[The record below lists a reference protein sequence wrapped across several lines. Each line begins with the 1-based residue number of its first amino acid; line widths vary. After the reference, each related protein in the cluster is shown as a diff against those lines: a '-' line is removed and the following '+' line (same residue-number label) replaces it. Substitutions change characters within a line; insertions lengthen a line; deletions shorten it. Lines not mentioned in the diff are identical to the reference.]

1 MKRHL
6 RIAVLAAVLPM
17 GTAFAQTP
25 VDALNSLESAAR
37 AANPSFR
44 GFAAERGS
52 AFFQARHGRDWSC
65 ASCHTADPRADGRH
79 MVTGNRIEP
88 LAPSPSVKR
97 FTNPAKTEKWFRRN
111 CNDVLGRECTAVEKG
126 NVLAYLLSLRS

>member
-37 AANPSFR
+37 AANPSFS
-44 GFAAERGS
+44 GIAAERGS
-52 AFFQARHGRDWSC
+52 AFFQARHGRD
-65 ASCHTADPRADGRH
+65 
-79 MVTGNRIEP
+79 
-88 LAPSPSVKR
+88 
-97 FTNPAKTEKWFRRN
+97 
-111 CNDVLGRECTAVEKG
+111 
-126 NVLAYLLSLRS
+126 